1 MTRLALPILTRRPS
15 IVFLFLLSTC
25 YSTIKHDQEQDSRDD
40 EVDKKED
47 DSRNDDKSRYTI
59 VGSGGDATATDRV
72 TELVWQLDYQS
83 EMTFQNA
90 LDYCSE
96 LELGGRRDWRLPN
109 ESDLL
114 TIVDINGDN
123 SSSSFPNMSQEWFW
137 TSTEAIVG
145 DEYAR
150 FIRFDQGDVVLGNK
164 ENAYAVRCVRGVN
177 VAP

>member
-1 MTRLALPILTRRPS
+1 MTRLAFPILTRRPS
-15 IVFLFLLSTC
+15 IVLLFLLSTC
-25 YSTIKHDQEQDSRDD
+25 YSTIKYDEEQNSRDGEID
-40 EVDKKED
+40 ENED
-47 DSRNDDKSRYTI
+47 AFGNYDKSRYTI

-109 ESDLL
+109 ELDLL
-114 TIVDINGDN
+114 TIVDINGNN
-123 SSSSFPNMSQEWFW
+123 SSSSFPNMSGEWFW

-150 FIRFDQGDVVLGNK
+150 FIRFDQGDVMLGNK

-177 VAP
+177 VVP